1 LDERR
6 RVVMKKLGILT
17 LAFLFFLGFFNGSS
31 YAAKML
37 RLNESVGPGSPEDL
51 ALQRFKQLVEERT
64 KGELQIRIYLL
75 DQLGSPTT
83 SIENLEM
90 GTLDLYSGA
99 LEYYEKM
106 APDELRVQSLLYFF
120 KDREHLRKYLK
131 SPVFQKA
138 VDKIRAQGIRFL
150 CTEWSADR
158 GPYRVFASSKP
169 IFGPE
174 DLAGVK
180 KRIWPND
187 VVRRGWENLGAT
199 PVILPWTETYL
210 AIKQGMIQGVTGPF
224 ATMRSMRFTEVARFV
239 TETKEFYQV
248 WPIAIS
254 EKIWQ
259 QLPSAQQKILVDSAN
274 DAGKEYSR
282 ATYAA
287 AENDMDAM
295 MKDNNAVFMKVNLE
309 PFAKKMMPFYQK
321 LVQEGY
327 LKKDIFDAVQTLR

>member
-1 LDERR
+1 
-6 RVVMKKLGILT
+6 MKKIVITGLVLSVILS
-17 LAFLFFLGFFNGSS
+17 FFCGSS
-31 YAAKML
+31 HAARLL
-37 RLNESVGPGSPEDL
+37 RINESVGPGSPEDL
-51 ALQRFKQLVEERT
+51 ALQRFKQIVEERT

-83 SIENLEM
+83 SLENLGM
-90 GTLDLYSGA
+90 GTLELYSGA

-120 KDREHLRKYLK
+120 RDRDHLRKYLK
-131 SPVFQKA
+131 GPIFQKA
-138 VDKIRAQGIRFL
+138 LDKILSQGIRFL

-169 IFGPE
+169 IFTPE

-199 PVILPWTETYL
+199 PVILAWTETYL
-210 AIKQGMIQGVTGPF
+210 AIKQNMIQAVTGPM
-224 ATMRSMRFTEVARFV
+224 AAMRSMRFTEVARYV
-239 TETKEFYQV
+239 TETREFMQV

-259 QLPSAQQKILVDSAN
+259 QLPADQQKILVDAAN
-274 DAGKEYSR
+274 EAGK
-282 ATYAA
+282 TYARVTYEA
-287 AENDMDAM
+287 AENDVATL
-295 MKDNNAVFMKVNLE
+295 MKETNAVFIKVNLE
-309 PFAKKMMPFYQK
+309 PFEKKMQPFYQK
-321 LVQEGY
+321 LLQEGY
-327 LKKDIFDAVQTLR
+327 LKKEIFDSVQAIK